1 MAVIWLHLPNQNDQ
15 TDVLGSLAL
24 PEVGSAG
31 CLVAGA
37 GVGGAYG
44 FDMNRRRKWKV
55 SVSHSPD
62 TL

>member
-1 MAVIWLHLPNQNDQ
+1 MAVTWLHLPNQNDQ
-15 TDVLGSLAL
+15 TNVFGNLAL

-44 FDMNRRRKWKV
+44 FDMNRRRK
-55 SVSHSPD
+55 
-62 TL
+62 